1 MCSAPGPARNKSHVF
16 WSCTPGVLQDDGQR
30 PTALEGVSVCLA
42 QVTGGRWRQA
52 AC

>member
-16 WSCTPGVLQDDGQR
+16 WSCTPGALQDDGQR